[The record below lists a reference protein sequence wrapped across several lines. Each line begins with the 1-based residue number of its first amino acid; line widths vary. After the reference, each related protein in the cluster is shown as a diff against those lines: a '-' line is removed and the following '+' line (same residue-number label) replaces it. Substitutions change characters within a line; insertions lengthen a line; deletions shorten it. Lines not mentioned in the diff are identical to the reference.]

1 MTEPR
6 EPIDTGSGP
15 TTHDSLAPVAMD
27 QLPAGVILVDRADVI
42 RAANAAALRML
53 GRTAEEL
60 AGAPVAAFVHG
71 EDLPA
76 VVHVKETQQSKD
88 PAVVRFLGASGTL
101 SMLVSRAS
109 LPAARGAD
117 ARTLLAMLPVE
128 SLVSEIASLRKDE
141 TRWKYALDSAL
152 EGVWDHD
159 FQTGNL
165 FYSSTWRR
173 LRGLADDAEVDGTL
187 EKWIEN
193 VHPDDRAHV
202 LACIERQDSGEAR
215 FNTFQ
220 YRERHADGRWIWIE
234 SRGASVAY
242 DSDGKPCR
250 IIGTDTDITARK
262 EAEARLEEVSRRL
275 QLALDISRIGVFE
288 HNLDTGVSHW
298 DEAMFSMYG
307 LEPAGEAPSSAGWE
321 SFLHPED
328 KAAAIKR
335 VNDAIAGGT
344 PFTNAFRIIR
354 PDGAV
359 RHIRSNAA
367 FHTDLNGARRLVGAN
382 WDVTDDIALQ
392 EELRRAKSFAEAR
405 NCELEAARV
414 SIEYNALHD
423 HLTDLPNRR
432 YLDRILTEARVVNAI
447 LHIDLDRFKQ
457 INDTLGHQAGDA
469 MLVHAATLLRS
480 HAEKDDFIAR
490 IGGDEF
496 VIVCRSGRDTT
507 QLAELAGRIIQAFR
521 RPVPY
526 AGQLCRLGAS
536 IGVSLDEA
544 RLTDPRQLLMD
555 ADIALYRAKSLGRD
569 RFELF
574 SDEMQ
579 NQILTAKRIGDE
591 LREALE
597 KRQFVPYYQPQFDA
611 RTLEITGVET
621 LVRWD
626 HPERG
631 VLAPVQFL
639 KVAEDIN
646 LLAAIDRMVVEMAYA
661 DFRAWQRQGLA
672 VPKISVNISSRRLRD
687 PQLVSDLREMDIPR
701 GVMSVELLE
710 SIFLDEF
717 EDEVA
722 ETITALNDLGID
734 IEIDDFGTGHAS
746 IIGLLKLNPARLKID
761 RALVGPIPESS
772 KQQKLVRAIIDI
784 GHSLNIKVVAE
795 GVETWAHAALLADLG
810 CDFLQGYVLAKP
822 MSRQDFETF
831 ARGGFNVPRG
841 FSDARR
847 MR

>member
-6 EPIDTGSGP
+6 EPVDTGNGP
-15 TTHDSLAPVAMD
+15 MTQYSLAPDAMD
-27 QLPAGVILVDRADVI
+27 HVPAGVILVDAGDVI
-42 RAANAAALRML
+42 RTVNAPALRIL
-53 GRTAEEL
+53 GWTAEEVI
-60 AGAPVAAFVHG
+60 GAPIATFVHD
-71 EDLPA
+71 EDRSAVVAHKAAPRAEEPA
-76 VVHVKETQQSKD
+76 VI
-88 PAVVRFLGASGTL
+88 RFLGVSGTI
-101 SMLVSRAS
+101 SMLVSRAP
-109 LPAARGAD
+109 LPASRGAD
-117 ARTLLAMLPVE
+117 ATTILTMLPADR
-128 SLVSEIASLRKDE
+128 LVSEIASLRKDE
-141 TRWKYALDSAL
+141 TRWKYALESAL

-159 FQTGNL
+159 FETGNL

-202 LACIERQDSGEAR
+202 LACIERQDSGEAK
-215 FNTFQ
+215 FNTFE

-242 DSDGKPCR
+242 DADGKPCR

-262 EAEARLEEVSRRL
+262 EAEARLAEVSRRL
-275 QLALDISRIGVFE
+275 QLALDVSRIGVFE
-288 HNLDTGVSHW
+288 HNLDTGVSLW
-298 DEAMFSMYG
+298 DEAMFRMYG
-307 LEPAGEAPSSAGWE
+307 LDPTGQAPSSAGWE
-321 SFLHPED
+321 SVLHPED

-335 VNDAIAGGT
+335 VSDAIVNGT
-344 PFTNAFRIIR
+344 PFINAFRIVR
-354 PDGAV
+354 PDGVV

-367 FHTDLNGARRLVGAN
+367 FHTDLDGARRLVGAN

-432 YLDRILTEARVVNAI
+432 YLDRILTEVRAVNAI

-469 MLVHAATLLRS
+469 MLVHAATVLRS
-480 HAEKDDFIAR
+480 HAESDDFIAR

-496 VIVCRSGRDTT
+496 VIVCRSGRDSM
-507 QLAELAGRIIQAFR
+507 QLAELARCIIQTFR

-536 IGVSLDEA
+536 IGVAVNEG
-544 RLTDPRQLLMD
+544 RVTDPRQLLMD

-621 LVRWD
+621 LARWS

-631 VLAPVQFL
+631 VLAPIQFL

-661 DFRAWQRQGLA
+661 DFRVWQRQGLA

-687 PQLVSDLREMDIPR
+687 PQLVSDLREMNIPH
-701 GVMSVELLE
+701 GVMSFELLE

-722 ETITALNDLGID
+722 ETITALNALGID

-761 RALVGPIPESS
+761 RALVGPVTENS

-810 CDFLQGYVLAKP
+810 CDVLQGYALAKP
-822 MSRQDFETF
+822 MRRQDFETF
-831 ARGGFNVPRG
+831 AREGFDVPRS
-841 FSDARR
+841 FSEARR

>member
-15 TTHDSLAPVAMD
+15 MRQDSLAPHAMD
-27 QLPAGVILVDRADVI
+27 HIPAGVLLVDAGNVI
-42 RAANAAALRML
+42 RAANAPALRML
-53 GRTAEEL
+53 GRTAEEVI
-60 AGAPVAAFVHG
+60 GASIAAFVHG

-76 VVHVKETQQSKD
+76 VVAFEGAEGAEEA
-88 PAVVRFLGASGTL
+88 AVARFIGALGTHA
-101 SMLVSRAS
+101 MLVSRAA
-109 LPAARGAD
+109 LPAAPRAGA
-117 ARTLLAMLPVE
+117 TTILTMLPADR
-128 SLVSEIASLRKDE
+128 LVSEIASLRKDE
-141 TRWKYALDSAL
+141 TRWKYALESAL

-159 FQTGNL
+159 FETGNL

-202 LACIERQDSGEAR
+202 LACIARQDSGEAK

-242 DSDGKPCR
+242 GPDGKPCR

-262 EAEARLEEVSRRL
+262 EAEARLAEVSRRL
-275 QLALDISRIGVFE
+275 QLALDVSRIGVFE

-298 DEAMFSMYG
+298 DEAMFRMYG
-307 LEPAGEAPSSAGWE
+307 LDPAGEAPSSAGWE

-328 KAAAIKR
+328 KVVAIKR
-335 VNDAIAGGT
+335 VNDAIASGT

-354 PDGAV
+354 PDGVV

-367 FHTDLNGARRLVGAN
+367 FHTDLDGATRLVGAN
-382 WDVTDDIALQ
+382 WDITDDIALQ

-405 NCELEAARV
+405 NSELEAARV

-469 MLVHAATLLRS
+469 MLVHAADVLRS
-480 HAEKDDFIAR
+480 HAERDDFIAR

-496 VIVCRSGRDTT
+496 VIVCRSGRGSIH
-507 QLAELAGRIIQAFR
+507 LEELAQGIIQAFR

-536 IGVSLDEA
+536 IGVAVNEG

-569 RFELF
+569 RFEVF

-579 NQILTAKRIGDE
+579 NRILTAKRIGDE

-597 KRQFVPYYQPQFDA
+597 KRQFIPYYQPQFDA
-611 RTLEITGVET
+611 RSLEITGVET
-621 LVRWD
+621 LVRWS
-626 HPERG
+626 HPARG
-631 VLAPVQFL
+631 VLAPMQFL

-672 VPKISVNISSRRLRD
+672 IPKISVNISSRRLRD
-687 PQLVSDLREMDIPR
+687 PQLVSDVREMKIPR
-701 GVMSVELLE
+701 GVMSFELLE

-722 ETITALNDLGID
+722 ETIAALNELGID

-761 RALVGPIPESS
+761 RALVGPVTENR

-795 GVETWAHAALLADLG
+795 GVETWTHAALLADLG
-810 CDFLQGYVLAKP
+810 CDVLQGYALAKP
-822 MSRQDFETF
+822 MSREDFERL
-831 ARGGFNVPRG
+831 ARKGFDVPRS
-841 FSDARR
+841 FSEARR
-847 MR
+847 VR

>member
-6 EPIDTGSGP
+6 KPIDIGNGP
-15 TTHDSLAPVAMD
+15 TTQDSLAPDAMD
-27 QLPAGVILVDRADVI
+27 QVPAGVIRVDRGDVI
-42 RAANAAALRML
+42 CAANAPALRML
-53 GRTAEEL
+53 GRTAEEVI
-60 AGAPVAAFVHG
+60 GAPISAFVHG
-71 EDLPA
+71 EDFPT
-76 VVHVKETQQSKD
+76 VVAFERAEEPTI
-88 PAVVRFLGASGTL
+88 VRFLGASGAL
-101 SMLVSRAS
+101 SMLVSLAR
-109 LPAARGAD
+109 LPEAPGAD
-117 ARTLLAMLPVE
+117 AQTILTMLPADG
-128 SLVSEIASLRKDE
+128 LVSEIASLRKDE
-141 TRWKYALDSAL
+141 TRWKYALESAL

-159 FQTGNL
+159 FETGNL

-187 EKWIEN
+187 HKWIEN

-202 LACIERQDSGEAR
+202 LACIERQDSGEVQ

-220 YRERHADGRWIWIE
+220 YRERHADGRWVWIE

-242 DSDGKPCR
+242 GPDGKPCR

-262 EAEARLEEVSRRL
+262 EAEARLAEVSRRL

-298 DEAMFSMYG
+298 DEAMFRMYG
-307 LEPAGEAPSSAGWE
+307 LDPAGQAPSSAGWE
-321 SFLHPED
+321 SVLHPDD
-328 KAAAIKR
+328 KAAAIRR
-335 VNDAIAGGT
+335 VNDAIVSGT
-344 PFTNAFRIIR
+344 PFNNAFRIIR

-367 FHTDLNGARRLVGAN
+367 FHTDLDGATRLVGAN

-432 YLDRILTEARVVNAI
+432 YLDRVLTEARVVNAI

-469 MLVHAATLLRS
+469 MLVHAASVLSS
-480 HAEKDDFIAR
+480 HAGSDDFIAR

-496 VIVCRSGRDTT
+496 VIVCRSGRDSTE
-507 QLAELAGRIIQAFR
+507 LAELAGRIIQAFR

-536 IGVSLDEA
+536 IGVALDGG
-544 RLTDPRQLLMD
+544 RLTHPRQLLMD

-597 KRQFVPYYQPQFDA
+597 RRQFIPYYQPQFDA

-621 LVRWD
+621 LVRWN
-626 HPERG
+626 HPHRG
-631 VLAPVQFL
+631 VLAPMQFL

-646 LLAAIDRMVVEMAYA
+646 LLAAIDRMVVEMAHA
-661 DFRAWQRQGLA
+661 DFGVWQRRGLA

-687 PQLVSDLREMDIPR
+687 PQLVSDLREMKIPH
-701 GVMSVELLE
+701 GVMSFELLE

-722 ETITALNDLGID
+722 ETIAALNDLGID

-761 RALVGPIPESS
+761 RALVGPVTQNS

-795 GVETWAHAALLADLG
+795 GVETWAHAALLADIG
-810 CDFLQGYVLAKP
+810 CDVLQGYALAKP
-822 MSRQDFETF
+822 MSRQDFEKF
-831 ARGGFNVPRG
+831 AQGGFSVPR
-841 FSDARR
+841 SLSEARR